1 MIKNY
6 KFRGNYFN
14 FRTICYLLGFETCKE
29 GLPGFHPG
37 EVDYETDT
45 GEKGTVELS
54 AREGLFFCRRIEN
67 QRRELLEQIILS
79 RAGDIDAEILLKQN
93 LLELVEASKLHYDNL
108 ELVENEYLIPS
119 STLIEY
125 PADQISHK
133 GVNLLHLTQDGYP
146 VPDFC
151 ILSSNAYLLSRSER
165 KKYIQSAIANLEKMT
180 AQKLDSDKNPL
191 VFAIRTA
198 MPSYI
203 PGVMPTFLNVG
214 VTKKSYEALCKI
226 YGKIAAGKIHL
237 NNLQTLDI
245 HLFGKPNDAILTD
258 TENLEEQIEELYK
271 KISARDEKLL
281 TDALYQVFFFVKRA
295 HEYYELNQD
304 LLLTFFHNKEKY
316 LSLILQKMVW
326 TVRDDE
332 SYPGVL
338 YSRHSRTG
346 LGIQVES
353 LPNIFGEEIMTGLID
368 TLDHEFFDR
377 ESIKPQY
384 PAVYHFEPSLSEL
397 EKKLQSPVTVEFAAE
412 SGDNTYLFAVLQ
424 LNESE
429 LTGRATLLSSIDLYQ
444 KGVINATRVIDLIK
458 PYHLNQIFSDRIDG
472 ESFKSLTYFCKG
484 VSILP
489 RTAVSARIYFS
500 AAKVLEAKRKGEKV
514 VFCKESFI
522 PADTLVMGE
531 VDAILSFTPAAIHV
545 VTACRGY
552 GVPAFLNLEKFGV
565 ELKENCLIN
574 EDGLE
579 LNEGE
584 WITVSSKRQ
593 KIYLGKADFK
603 PARFQSYLDGDK
615 LEMHPKEERV
625 FVNMAKAFLAY
636 DELVENLKLD
646 QIVKL
651 DELIK
656 LMRTN
661 MRKKPKKAAQVMN
674 SWFDKNT
681 DMYWQ
686 QILESELG
694 SHQDQHK
701 LYKMLTLDRKVT
713 LFKKLAPYCQKH
725 KLKGFMAGSF
735 MLGRFMCLSH
745 PVEFWKAFE
754 EKDIAWMLNEY
765 ILFEKYM
772 NVLNEVGE
780 REVNRARKKILNEG
794 LGHINLKT
802 GNAMIFISLKLSKK
816 NLEEVKNYSVESI
829 SDEETIA
836 LINLLMEPYGKF
848 YDYDAKWSLSGLR
861 ALCEEAS
868 LELPAAA
875 DK

>member
-14 FRTICYLLGFETCKE
+14 YRTICYLLGFETCQQ

-37 EVDYETDT
+37 EVDFETDT
-45 GEKGTVELS
+45 GEIGTIELS
-54 AREGLFFCRRIEN
+54 AREGLFFCRRTDAE
-67 QRRELLEQIILS
+67 RRELLDWIIKS
-79 RAGDIDAEILLKQN
+79 RAGDIDAEIRLKQD
-93 LLELVEASKLHYDNL
+93 LLELVETSKRHYGNL
-108 ELVENEYLIPS
+108 ELIENEYLIPS
-119 STLIEY
+119 CTLNEY

-133 GVNLLHLTQDGYP
+133 GVNLLHLTQNGYP

-151 ILSSNAYLLSRSER
+151 ILSSNVYHLSRNER
-165 KKYIQSAIANLEKMT
+165 KKYVLDAIANLEKMT
-180 AQKLDSDKNPL
+180 AQKLDSSKHPL

-214 VTKKSYEALCKI
+214 VTKKSYKALCKI
-226 YGKIAAGKIHL
+226 YGKTAAGKIYL

-258 TENLEEQIEELYK
+258 TENLEEQIEVLYK
-271 KISARDEKLL
+271 KISERDEKLL
-281 TDALYQVFFFVKRA
+281 TDALYQVFFFVKKA

-304 LLLTFFHNKEKY
+304 LILTFFRNKEKY

-368 TLDHEFFDR
+368 TRDHEFFDR
-377 ESIKPQY
+377 ESIKSEF

-397 EKKLQSPVTVEFAAE
+397 EKMLQSPVTIEFAAE

-444 KGVINATRVIDLIK
+444 KRVIEAKRVIDLIK
-458 PYHLNQIFSDRIDG
+458 PYHLTQIFSGRIDDK
-472 ESFKSLTYFCKG
+472 SFKSLSYFCKG
-484 VSILP
+484 ISILP

-500 AAKVLEAKRKGEKV
+500 AAKALDAKRRGEKV
-514 VFCKESFI
+514 VFCKESFM

-565 ELKENCLIN
+565 ELKDNSLIN
-574 EDGLE
+574 EDGIE
-579 LNEGE
+579 LKEGE
-584 WITVSSKRQ
+584 WITISSKRQ
-593 KIYLGKADFK
+593 TIYLGKADFK
-603 PARFQSYLDGDK
+603 PARFQSYLDGAK
-615 LEMHPKEERV
+615 LEMHPKEEKV

-636 DELVENLKLD
+636 DELVDNLKLD

-656 LMRTN
+656 LIRTN
-661 MRKKPKKAAQVMN
+661 MRKKPKKAAIVIN
-674 SWFDKNT
+674 NWFDKNT
-681 DMYWQ
+681 DIYWQ

-713 LFKKLAPYCQKH
+713 LFKKLAPYCRKN

-735 MLGRFMCLSH
+735 MLGRFLCLSH
-745 PVEFWKAFE
+745 PVDFWKAFE

-794 LGHINLKT
+794 LGHISLKT
-802 GNAMIFISLKLSKK
+802 GNAMIFMALKLSNK
-816 NLEEVKNYSVESI
+816 NLEKIRNYSVESI

-836 LINLLMEPYGKF
+836 LINLLTEPYGKF
-848 YDYDAKWSLSGLR
+848 YDFDAKWSLSGLQS
-861 ALCEEAS
+861 LCYDAS
-868 LELPAAA
+868 LELPKAT
-875 DK
+875 DR